1 MEGIKER
8 RNKIEEYT
16 QLSGENTENT
26 WEIYSIYRL
35 TKVSLPTK
43 EEAKNSW
50 DYAAKKK

>member
-1 MEGIKER
+1 MEGIRER

-16 QLSGENTENT
+16 QLPAENT